1 MIYIYI
7 YMTLKCSWPL
17 HIEKFQLC
25 ESQNSFSKIFS
36 CHSLRVSSCKI
47 YVCYFNYRKHNAGTF
62 SKFLR
67 INILS
72 HELRQLCTA
81 IKFVLA
87 YLTAK
92 TAKCLCK
99 RGLIVKLPAV
109 GFIQDT
115 YCVFWISF
123 NVNFVLSYLKFHQ
136 IILWY

>member
-1 MIYIYI
+1 MA
-7 YMTLKCSWPL
+7 LECSWPL
-17 HIEKFQLC
+17 HVKKIQLR
-25 ESQNSFSKIFS
+25 ESRNSFSTIFS
-36 CHSLRVSSCKI
+36 CHTLRVSSCMI

-62 SKFLR
+62 SMFLR

-72 HELRQLCTA
+72 HKLRQFCTA
-81 IKFVLA
+81 IKFVSS

-123 NVNFVLSYLKFHQ
+123 NVNFVLSHPKFHQ
-136 IILWY
+136 IITLRH